1 MVHIQR
7 REVFCAAHRLYNDAL
22 SVQENEELFGKCSWE
37 FGHGHNFEVWVTV
50 RGEVNPKTGFVMN
63 LSDLKTLM
71 LRFVIDPL
79 DHKHLNLDDTFM
91 KGILPSTENLAIEIW
106 NQLCGPVA
114 EFGSLL
120 HCVRVV
126 ETENNAVEY
135 FGA

>member
-1 MVHIQR
+1 VVHIQR

-22 SVQENEELFGKCSWE
+22 SAQENEELFGKCSWE

-50 RGEVNPKTGFVMN
+50 KGEVNPKTGFVMN

-79 DHKHLNLDDTFM
+79 DHKH
-91 KGILPSTENLAIEIW
+91 LAIEIW